1 MLGMTRQ
8 YLAGELSVRLEQL
21 QAVTPPDRAVQV
33 ARLRDQVETCPPASL
48 AAAVGRALALADG
61 LCWDSLSRG
70 DAALFERQCTVL
82 ADLRQ
87 FGFCSGLLTEDPS
100 PGGATGGGCRQ
111 PM

>member
-1 MLGMTRQ
+1 MTRQ

-21 QAVTPPDRAVQV
+21 QAVTPPGRAAQV
-33 ARLRDQVETCPPASL
+33 ARLREQVETCPPASL
-48 AAAVGRALALADG
+48 AAAVGWALALADG
-61 LCWDSLSRG
+61 LCWDSLSHG
-70 DAALFERQCTVL
+70 DAASFERQCCVL

-87 FGFCSGLLTEDPS
+87 FGFCSGLLAEDPS